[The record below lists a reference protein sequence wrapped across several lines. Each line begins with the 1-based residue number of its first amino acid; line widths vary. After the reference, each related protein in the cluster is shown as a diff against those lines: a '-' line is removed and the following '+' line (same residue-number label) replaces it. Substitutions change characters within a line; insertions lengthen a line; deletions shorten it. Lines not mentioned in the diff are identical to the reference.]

1 MAHVLSDQ
9 EICERYKKSKD
20 KKFEVM
26 LMAEIEEKTQDEI
39 IAILKK
45 NHVIVD
51 DPKKPGRPKKAQ
63 EDNKNAQTDNKKA
76 QEDNKKA
83 QADNKKADIPE
94 IVFTLVADNLE
105 KVSKDIQREEA
116 ELSELYKQQRDMLGF
131 LKDNGILN
139 QPDDKQTVKE

>member
-9 EICERYKKSKD
+9 EICERYQKSKD

-51 DPKKPGRPKKAQ
+51 EPKKPGRPKKAQ
-63 EDNKNAQTDNKKA
+63 EDIKIV
-76 QEDNKKA
+76 
-83 QADNKKADIPE
+83 QADNKIVQADIPE
-94 IVFTLVADNLE
+94 IVFSLVADSLE
-105 KVSKDIQREEA
+105 KVNKDIQTEEVK
-116 ELSELYKQQRDMLGF
+116 LSELYKQQRDMLGF
-131 LKDNGILN
+131 LKDNGILK
-139 QPDDKQTVKE
+139 QPDDKQTRKE

>member
-1 MAHVLSDQ
+1 MAHILSDQ
-9 EICERYKKSKD
+9 EICERYQKSKD

-26 LMAEIEEKTQDEI
+26 LMADIEDKTQDEI

-63 EDNKNAQTDNKKA
+63 EDNKS
-76 QEDNKKA
+76 A

-105 KVSKDIQREEA
+105 KVSKDIQTEEVK
-116 ELSELYKQQRDMLGF
+116 LSELYKQQRDMLGF
-131 LKDNGILN
+131 LKNNGILK
-139 QPDDKQTVKE
+139 QPDDKQTGKE

>member
-9 EICERYKKSKD
+9 EICERYQKSKD

-26 LMAEIEEKTQDEI
+26 LMAEIEEKTQDDI

-51 DPKKPGRPKKAQ
+51 EPKKPGRPKKAPQ
-63 EDNKNAQTDNKKA
+63 EDNKN
-76 QEDNKKA
+76 A

-105 KVSKDIQREEA
+105 KVSKDIQTEEVK
-116 ELSELYKQQRDMLGF
+116 LSELYKQQRDMLGF
-131 LKDNGILN
+131 LKDNGIIK

>member
-1 MAHVLSDQ
+1 MAHILSDQ
-9 EICERYKKSKD
+9 EICERYQKSKD

-26 LMAEIEEKTQDEI
+26 LMADIEDKTQDEI

-63 EDNKNAQTDNKKA
+63 EDNKTG
-76 QEDNKKA
+76 

-105 KVSKDIQREEA
+105 KVSKDIQTEEVK
-116 ELSELYKQQRDMLGF
+116 LSELYKQQRDMLGF
-131 LKDNGILN
+131 LKDNGILR
-139 QPDDKQTVKE
+139 QPDDKTGKD

>member
-9 EICERYKKSKD
+9 EICERYQKSKD

-26 LMAEIEEKTQDEI
+26 LMAEIEEKTQDDI

-51 DPKKPGRPKKAQ
+51 EPKKPGRPKKAQ
-63 EDNKNAQTDNKKA
+63 
-76 QEDNKKA
+76 QEDNKTA
-83 QADNKKADIPE
+83 QADIPE

-105 KVSKDIQREEA
+105 RVSKDIQAEEVK
-116 ELSELYKQQRDMLGF
+116 LSELYKQKRDMLGF
-131 LKDNGILN
+131 LEENGILAESKN
-139 QPDDKQTVKE
+139 LESKR

>member
-9 EICERYKKSKD
+9 EICERYQKSKD

-26 LMAEIEEKTQDEI
+26 LMADIEDKTQDEI

-45 NHVIVD
+45 NHVIVE

-63 EDNKNAQTDNKKA
+63 EDNKT
-76 QEDNKKA
+76 A

-105 KVSKDIQREEA
+105 KVSKDIQAEEVK
-116 ELSELYKQQRDMLGF
+116 LSELYKQQRDMLGF
-131 LKDNGILN
+131 LKDNGILK
-139 QPDDKQTVKE
+139 PDDKQTEKE

>member
-9 EICERYKKSKD
+9 EICERYQKSKD

-39 IAILKK
+39 FAILKK

-51 DPKKPGRPKKAQ
+51 EPKKPGRPKKAQ
-63 EDNKNAQTDNKKA
+63 EDNKT
-76 QEDNKKA
+76 A

-105 KVSKDIQREEA
+105 KVSKDIQTEEGK
-116 ELSELYKQQRDMLGF
+116 LSELYKQQKDMLGF
-131 LKDNGILN
+131 LKDNGIL
-139 QPDDKQTVKE
+139 KQEKN

>member
-9 EICERYKKSKD
+9 EICERYQKSKD

-26 LMAEIEEKTQDEI
+26 LMAEIEEKNQDDI

-51 DPKKPGRPKKAQ
+51 EPKKPGRPKKAPQ
-63 EDNKNAQTDNKKA
+63 EDNKT
-76 QEDNKKA
+76 A

-105 KVSKDIQREEA
+105 QVSKDIQTEEVK
-116 ELSELYKQQRDMLGF
+116 LSELCKQQRDMLGF
-131 LKDNGILN
+131 LKDNGIIK

>member
-9 EICERYKKSKD
+9 EICERYQKAKD

-39 IAILKK
+39 FAILKK

-51 DPKKPGRPKKAQ
+51 EPKKPGRPKKAQ
-63 EDNKNAQTDNKKA
+63 
-76 QEDNKKA
+76 QEDNKTA
-83 QADNKKADIPE
+83 QADIPE

-105 KVSKDIQREEA
+105 KVSKDIQAEEVK
-116 ELSELYKQQRDMLGF
+116 LSALYKQQKDMLGF
-131 LKDNGILN
+131 LKDNGIIKQL
-139 QPDDKQTVKE
+139 DDKQKVKE

>member
-26 LMAEIEEKTQDEI
+26 LMAEIEEKTQDDI

-45 NHVIVD
+45 NHVVVD

-63 EDNKNAQTDNKKA
+63 EDNKNAQV
-76 QEDNKKA
+76 
-83 QADNKKADIPE
+83 DNKKADIPE

-105 KVSKDIQREEA
+105 QVSKDIQTEEVK
-116 ELSELYKQQRDMLGF
+116 LSELYKQQRDMLDF
-131 LKDNGILN
+131 LKDNGILK

>member
-9 EICERYKKSKD
+9 EICERYQKSKD
-20 KKFEVM
+20 KKFELM
-26 LMAEIEEKTQDEI
+26 LMADIEDKTQDEI

-63 EDNKNAQTDNKKA
+63 EVNKTAQV
-76 QEDNKKA
+76 
-83 QADNKKADIPE
+83 DNKKADIPE

-105 KVSKDIQREEA
+105 KVSKDIETEEVK
-116 ELSELYKQQRDMLGF
+116 LSGLYKQQRDMLGF
-131 LKDNGILN
+131 LKDNGIL
-139 QPDDKQTVKE
+139 KQEKN

>member
-1 MAHVLSDQ
+1 MAHILSDQ
-9 EICERYKKSKD
+9 EICERYQKSKD

-26 LMAEIEEKTQDEI
+26 LMADIEDKTQDEI

-51 DPKKPGRPKKAQ
+51 DPKKPGRPKKTQ
-63 EDNKNAQTDNKKA
+63 EDNKT
-76 QEDNKKA
+76 A

-105 KVSKDIQREEA
+105 KVSKDIQTEEVK
-116 ELSELYKQQRDMLGF
+116 LSELYKQQRDMLGF
-131 LKDNGILN
+131 LKDNGILK
-139 QPDDKQTVKE
+139 QPDYKQTGKDESVQ

>member
-9 EICERYKKSKD
+9 EICERYQKSKD

-51 DPKKPGRPKKAQ
+51 EPKKPGRPKKAQ
-63 EDNKNAQTDNKKA
+63 EDNKIVQD
-76 QEDNKKA
+76 
-83 QADNKKADIPE
+83 DNKKADIPE

-105 KVSKDIQREEA
+105 KISQDIQTEEA
-116 ELSELYKQQRDMLGF
+116 KLSELYKQQRDMLGF
-131 LKDNGILN
+131 LKDNGILK

>member
-26 LMAEIEEKTQDEI
+26 LMAEIEEKTQDDI

-45 NHVIVD
+45 NHVVVD

-63 EDNKNAQTDNKKA
+63 EDNKNAQV
-76 QEDNKKA
+76 
-83 QADNKKADIPE
+83 DNKKADIPE

-105 KVSKDIQREEA
+105 QVSKDIQTEEVK
-116 ELSELYKQQRDMLGF
+116 LSELYKQQRDMLGF
-131 LKDNGILN
+131 LKDNGIIK
-139 QPDDKQTVKE
+139 QPDEQIVKE

>member
-9 EICERYKKSKD
+9 EICERYQKSKD

-26 LMAEIEEKTQDEI
+26 LMADIEDKDQDEI

-63 EDNKNAQTDNKKA
+63 EDNKTG
-76 QEDNKKA
+76 

-105 KVSKDIQREEA
+105 KVSKDIQSEEVK
-116 ELSELYKQQRDMLGF
+116 LSELYKQQRDMLGF
-131 LKDNGILN
+131 LKDNGILK
-139 QPDDKQTVKE
+139 QPDDKQTGKD

>member
-9 EICERYKKSKD
+9 EICERYKKAKD

-26 LMAEIEEKTQDEI
+26 LMADIEDKDQDEI

-51 DPKKPGRPKKAQ
+51 DPKKPGRPKKSQ
-63 EDNKNAQTDNKKA
+63 EDNKTV
-76 QEDNKKA
+76 
-83 QADNKKADIPE
+83 QADNKGADIPE

-105 KVSKDIQREEA
+105 KVSKDIQTEEVK
-116 ELSELYKQQRDMLGF
+116 LSELYKQQRDMLGF
-131 LKDNGILN
+131 LKDNGILK
-139 QPDDKQTVKE
+139 QPDESVQ

>member
-9 EICERYKKSKD
+9 EICERYQKSKD

-45 NHVIVD
+45 NHVFVD
-51 DPKKPGRPKKAQ
+51 DPKKPGRPKKVQ
-63 EDNKNAQTDNKKA
+63 EENKT
-76 QEDNKKA
+76 A
-83 QADNKKADIPE
+83 QADNKKTDIPE

-105 KVSKDIQREEA
+105 KVSKDIQTEEVKI
-116 ELSELYKQQRDMLGF
+116 SELYRQKRDA
-131 LKDNGILN
+131 GIL
-139 QPDDKQTVKE
+139 ER

>member
-26 LMAEIEEKTQDEI
+26 LMADIEDKTQDEI

-63 EDNKNAQTDNKKA
+63 EDYKTAQAENKKI
-76 QEDNKKA
+76 
-83 QADNKKADIPE
+83 DIPE
-94 IVFTLVADNLE
+94 IVFNLVADNLE
-105 KVSKDIQREEA
+105 IVSKEIKEEEA
-116 ELSELYKQQRDMLGF
+116 KLSELYKQQRDMLGF
-131 LKDNGILN
+131 LKDNGILK
-139 QPDDKQTVKE
+139 QPDEKQTGKD